1 MQLLIFSSLFIVQ
14 NVFAERP
21 ISASE
26 VKKLIEQE
34 GAKIIDLRGEDAR
47 DLDGFI
53 EDSVNV
59 PDTATQESTNELK

>member
-34 GAKIIDLRGEDAR
+34 SAKIIDLRGEDAR